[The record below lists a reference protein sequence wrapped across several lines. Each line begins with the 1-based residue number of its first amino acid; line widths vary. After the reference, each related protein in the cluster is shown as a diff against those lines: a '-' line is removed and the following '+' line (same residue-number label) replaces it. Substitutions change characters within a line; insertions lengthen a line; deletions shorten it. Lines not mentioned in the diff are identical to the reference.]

1 MVGSRWRSAYSNVA
15 RLAGEARRA
24 GGGQAAVGGS
34 RQAPTKNI
42 HTKSTY
48 HLPSLPAWLVL
59 VVVAAVVVVA
69 VVAVV
74 SKVFGDACWGFSSR
88 LFLGDN
94 Q

>member
-1 MVGSRWRSAYSNVA
+1 MAVGVQQRSAA
-15 RLAGEARRA
+15 RRKGRRA

-59 VVVAAVVVVA
+59 VVVAAVVVV